1 MRSQHRGMANP
12 RKGRQRATLVLL
24 AAMVAYPLPLPAAQ
38 PSGEPPLDFRHG
50 LSQIPN
56 YDLKCPADFPHFDY
70 VNPDAPKGG
79 MLVLSSTI
87 SFDTVSPIY
96 KPVGFYRAYDHLI
109 ERGRRALTV
118 TEPSAPPTAS
128 GFCPPPLDRRHAGV
142 RRLLTEILR
151 PDRAHHGRIRVP
163 RHRFPKKPVPSNTQC
178 RWQSQVVHFPQP
190 KTAHISDAALDAIRE
205 RTSIDPAGQSV

>member
-1 MRSQHRGMANP
+1 MCGLKHRGMANP

-24 AAMVAYPLPLPAAQ
+24 AAMVAYPLPAAQ

-178 RWQSQVVHFPQP
+178 RWQSQVVHFPQL
-190 KTAHISDAALDAIRE
+190 KTAHISDVALDAIRE